1 MWILILRRMRIMKK
15 KWMSKALAL
24 TLSMAMTLG
33 LCSCGKNPG
42 NNAQQQENNLL
53 AKQNVYRM
61 QELELPVSGD
71 EVNVQSSVCI
81 DDKLYFIANVYH
93 YNDGGETETVLIS
106 MNMDGSDAQK
116 IDLEL
121 PEPYKRAEQEGTD
134 SEGDSGN
141 TGNGGAVPLPMPRT
155 AEVQLDAAVAL
166 PEVDMEAAIEVPA
179 DVEEWVDPGYYENT
193 YFGNYM
199 FSPNGKLYGVEY
211 YNYENY
217 GDPNNYVYE
226 NRSSLVCWDL
236 EGKLQWK
243 NAISSNE
250 NGANESW
257 LNELVTMQDGSLY
270 AIFSENDGSR
280 TKMKISAEGNFGEKQ
295 PMKLDTSKISNMNDM
310 VAGKDGKFLITYYDE
325 EWMNM
330 YMATYDLAT
339 DVMSEGQ
346 MLPSTMT
353 QQGFDRLIPG
363 KDTDI
368 VYCNTQ
374 GVWSYNMGDAEPVK
388 IMDYVNSDIMVNYMS
403 NITIL
408 DEEHFLGIYHGEDW
422 SKMYTGIFTK
432 VAPEDIP
439 DKQVMTMGGW
449 YISSEVKTDIIEFN
463 KTSTEYKII
472 LKDYSQ
478 YNTNEDYM
486 AGRTKL
492 NNDIIT
498 GNMPDMLYLNN
509 DFDISA
515 YAAKGLLVDISDL
528 IAKDEELSKEKYL
541 SNVFEAYSL
550 EGKLYQVLPS
560 FYVQTF
566 LSHKDIVGDKE
577 SLSISDLQ
585 QIASQREGSS
595 IFQYITQENF
605 MYYIFNYCGRDFVD
619 PATGTCKFDSPEFIS
634 LLEFAKTLPA
644 EYKYDDEEYYDYQT
658 QYMGGRVLLGDFA
671 ITNFQHISHT
681 LNGLFG
687 GKANYTGFPLTEG
700 SKSVLYSGESYAIS
714 AKSGN
719 VDGAWSFLRQYM
731 TKEGQEEL
739 EWYLPVMES
748 VLEEKS
754 KEAMARPYWLD
765 ENGEK
770 HEYDNTMYV
779 NGEDIV
785 IPPLSQEQLDELLT
799 FVKSVDTAGY
809 YNQEVQKIVTED
821 AAAFFSGQKSAQ
833 EVANIIQSRAQLFVD
848 ENR

>member
-1 MWILILRRMRIMKK
+1 MKK
-15 KWMSKALAL
+15 KWMSKVLAL
-24 TLSMAMTLG
+24 TLSLAMALG
-33 LCSCGKNPG
+33 LCSCGKKPG
-42 NNAQQQENNLL
+42 NDAQQQENNLL

-71 EVNVQSSVCI
+71 EINVQSSVCI

-93 YNDGGETETVLIS
+93 YNEGGETETVLIS
-106 MNMDGSDAQK
+106 MNMDGSDAKK
-116 IDLEL
+116 IELEL
-121 PEPYKRAEQEGTD
+121 PEPYKRPDQEDGD
-134 SEGDSGN
+134 NEGNSGN
-141 TGNGGAVPLPMPRT
+141 TGNDGAVPLPMPRT

-166 PEVDMEAAIEVPA
+166 PEVDMEVAIEVPA
-179 DVEEWVDPGYYENT
+179 DGEMWVDPGFFENT
-193 YFGNYM
+193 YYGNYK
-199 FSPNGKLYGVEY
+199 FSSVGKLYGVEY

-226 NRSSLVCWDL
+226 SKSSLVCWDL

-243 NAISSNE
+243 NEISSTSD
-250 NGANESW
+250 GANESW
-257 LNELVTMQDGSLY
+257 LNELVPLQDGSWY

-280 TKMKISAEGNFGEKQ
+280 TKMQISADGTLGEKQ

-325 EWMNM
+325 EWMNL

-353 QQGFDRLIPG
+353 QQGFDRLLPG

-374 GVWSYNMGDAEPVK
+374 GVWSYNMGDAEPAK

-408 DEEHFLGIYHGEDW
+408 DEEHFLGVYQGEDW
-422 SKMYTGIFTK
+422 SKTYTGIFTK
-432 VAPEDIP
+432 VAPEDVP

-449 YISSEVKTDIIEFN
+449 YISSQVKTDIIEFN
-463 KTSTEYKII
+463 KTNTEYKII

-492 NNDIIT
+492 NNDIVT

-515 YAAKGLLVDISDL
+515 YATKGLLVDIGEL
-528 IAKDEELSKEKYL
+528 MAKDEELSKEKYL
-541 SNVFEAYSL
+541 TNVFDAYSL
-550 EGKLYQVLPS
+550 DGKLYQVLPS

-566 LSHKDIVGDKE
+566 LSHKDIVGDKD
-577 SLSISDLQ
+577 SLSISELQ
-585 QIASQREGSS
+585 QIASQKEGSS

-619 PATGTCKFDSPEFIS
+619 PTTGTCNFDSPEFIS

-644 EYKYDDEEYYDYQT
+644 EYVYDEEEQFDYQT
-658 QYMGGRVLLGDFA
+658 QYMSGRVLLGDFA
-671 ITNFQHISHT
+671 ITNFQHISYT

-687 GKANYTGFPLTEG
+687 GKANYTGFPLIEG

-719 VDGAWSFLRQYM
+719 IDGAWNFLRQYM
-731 TKEGQEEL
+731 TKEKQENL

-748 VLEEKS
+748 VLDEKA

-770 HEYDNTMYV
+770 QEYDNTMYV
-779 NGEDIV
+779 NGEEIV
-785 IPPLSQEQLDELLT
+785 IPPLSQEQLDELMS
-799 FVKSVDTAGY
+799 FVKSVNTAGY
-809 YNQEVQKIVTED
+809 YNQDVQKIVTED
-821 AAAFFSGQKSAQ
+821 AAAFFSGQKTAQ
-833 EVANIIQSRAQLFVD
+833 EVATIIQSRAQLFVD